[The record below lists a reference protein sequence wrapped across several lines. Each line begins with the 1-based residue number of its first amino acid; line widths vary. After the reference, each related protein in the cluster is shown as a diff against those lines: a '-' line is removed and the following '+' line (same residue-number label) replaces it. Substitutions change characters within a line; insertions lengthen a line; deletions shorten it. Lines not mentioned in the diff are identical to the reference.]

1 MRRGL
6 LAIACLAVALFSLQ
20 CFAQSPRCR
29 LVRIAEWPVRFEGE
43 LPVVEGAINGR
54 KINVLIDTGA
64 YASLLTRAAA
74 DRMGLATRGNYES
87 MQGFGGESEVGTTRL
102 EELYVA
108 GAVRNNVRVRV
119 GGERP
124 IPGVDFIL
132 GDDFFRN
139 ADMEFDYAH
148 GVVRLFQPKD
158 CRDAP
163 LAYWDPAA
171 PSVAIEDDNKIVIG
185 IQVNGKS
192 ALALID
198 SGASGSVVHLA
209 FAAKVGVTPQSAG
222 VVPGG
227 CGAGIGANAVRQW
240 IAPFETIE
248 IQGETI
254 RAARLA
260 IADFTPELARLSPEV
275 ILGTDFL
282 RAHRVMVARS
292 QRKLYFTY
300 LGGQVFPA
308 RTSRDCPG
316 G

>member
-1 MRRGL
+1 MRHRFAAAAL
-6 LAIACLAVALFSLQ
+6 LAAALLSQHCLAE
-20 CFAQSPRCR
+20 SPRCR

-43 LPVVEGAINGR
+43 LPVVDGAINGR
-54 KINVLIDTGA
+54 KINVLLDTGA

-74 DRMGLATRGNYES
+74 DRLGLATRGNYES
-87 MQGFGGESEVGTTRL
+87 MTGFGGESEVTTTRL
-102 EELYVA
+102 DELYVA

-139 ADMEFDYAH
+139 ADMEFDYAE

-163 LAYWDPAA
+163 LAYWDKAA
-171 PSVAIEDDNKIVIG
+171 PSVPMEDDHKVVIG
-185 IQVNGKS
+185 IKVNGKDV
-192 ALALID
+192 LALLD
-198 SGASGSVVHLA
+198 SGASSSVVHLA
-209 FAAKVGVTPQSAG
+209 FAAKVGVTPQSPG

-227 CGAGIGANAVRQW
+227 CTGGIGANAVRQW
-240 IAPFETIE
+240 IAPFERLE
-248 IQGETI
+248 FQGEII
-254 RAARLA
+254 RDARLG
-260 IADFTPELARLSPEV
+260 IADFTPELARLTPEV

-292 QRKLYFTY
+292 QRKVYFTY
-300 LGGQVFPA
+300 SGGPVFPA
-308 RTSRDCPG
+308 RKARDCRD
-316 G
+316 